1 MNKRRT
7 IYKGFNKRRKNKII
21 KVYIIGLG
29 VFLSLICGYIQF
41 KNSNIFNNIKEKI
54 ASIELNI
61 PFTDFKKLDNSGLE
75 IFKYEDISKEIEDVK
90 NDSSELKDNEV
101 SEDIKIAKVKSW
113 NIYTIQVASV
123 EDKNEIEKIEAVLS
137 EQKIPFSTLE
147 IDGVNKVQTYVS
159 FDKESIRN
167 YLEDI
172 RILYPDAFLA
182 EVKMPVLS
190 LEYTSKYSYLE
201 KISEQLESLIDNF
214 ELESKL
220 WISSK
225 ENINL
230 EEYNTILTNRKD
242 IVENIEKEVEKIDY
256 NGANLFKTNLITYL
270 DNIDKNIEE
279 ASKST
284 NEQKYNISEGIYLNN
299 LQGYLSF
306 IDSIQ

>member
-123 EDKNEIEKIEAVLS
+123 EDKNEIEKI
-137 EQKIPFSTLE
+137 
-147 IDGVNKVQTYVS
+147 
-159 FDKESIRN
+159 
-167 YLEDI
+167 
-172 RILYPDAFLA
+172 
-182 EVKMPVLS
+182 
-190 LEYTSKYSYLE
+190 
-201 KISEQLESLIDNF
+201 
-214 ELESKL
+214 
-220 WISSK
+220 
-225 ENINL
+225 
-230 EEYNTILTNRKD
+230 
-242 IVENIEKEVEKIDY
+242 
-256 NGANLFKTNLITYL
+256 
-270 DNIDKNIEE
+270 
-279 ASKST
+279 
-284 NEQKYNISEGIYLNN
+284 
-299 LQGYLSF
+299 
-306 IDSIQ
+306 